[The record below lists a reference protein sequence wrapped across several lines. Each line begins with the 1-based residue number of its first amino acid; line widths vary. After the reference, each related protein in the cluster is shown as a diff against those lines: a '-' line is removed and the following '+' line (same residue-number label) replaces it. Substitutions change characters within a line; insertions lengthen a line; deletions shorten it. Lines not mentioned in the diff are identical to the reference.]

1 MRFLGTLLIFAG
13 YTLVYGAVAKGGRFA
28 TDPWAGLYA
37 DAYTTPSVGQAVA
50 STASTAGVNPDQS
63 LF

>member
-1 MRFLGTLLIFAG
+1 MAFLGTLLIFAG

-28 TDPWAGLYA
+28 TDPWAGLYL
-37 DAYTTPSVGQAVA
+37 DAYTSTVGTAISDVA
-50 STASTAGVNPDQS
+50 ASSGVNPDQS

>member
-1 MRFLGTLLIFAG
+1 MGFIGTLLIFAG

-37 DAYTTPSVGQAVA
+37 DAYTTPVGAA
-50 STASTAGVNPDQS
+50 ISSTLPADQTQGS